1 MSPRPD
7 VTSDPLSDAVS
18 SQYQRW
24 RYPEPISDL
33 PAWLEN
39 NWQWFDPSHSHR
51 IFWPERDQV
60 AGLDILVAGCGTN
73 QAAVLAYTNPD
84 ARILAIDVSEPSL
97 DHHRDLKGKFGLEN
111 LELRLLPIEQA
122 QSLGRDFDLIIST
135 GVLHHMADPAA
146 GMSALAGCLRVDG
159 VAAIMLYAHYGRI
172 GVEML
177 QAAFREI
184 GLGQDE
190 ASVAV
195 VWEVLASLPQDH
207 PVQSYLAIAPDLE
220 SDGGL
225 VDTFLHGRERSYTV
239 DQCRELVESAGLV
252 FNDWFLKAPYYPPVS
267 PSNAFEAS
275 LAALPA
281 EQQWSVIERINPR
294 NGCHFFTAC
303 CADRPEPSYKIDF
316 AADRFRDYVPSLRY
330 RCELSGD
337 QISRHDW
344 SAALDQTQLALVRLV
359 DGRRTIG
366 EILTEPSSLEAL
378 AQLDAAAQENYA
390 RALFQSLWQL
400 DFLAAGLRPRHS
412 D

>member
-1 MSPRPD
+1 M
-7 VTSDPLSDAVS
+7 TSDPLSDAVS
-18 SQYQRW
+18 SQYERW
-24 RYPEPISDL
+24 RYPEPITDL

-60 AGLDILVAGCGTN
+60 NGLDILVAGCGTN

-97 DHHRDLKGKFGLEN
+97 DHHRDLQGKYGLEN
-111 LELRLLPIEQA
+111 LDLRLLPIEQA

-159 VAAIMLYAHYGRI
+159 VAAIMLYAHHGRI

-177 QAAFREI
+177 QGVFKEM

-195 VWEVLASLPQDH
+195 VREVLASLPQDH
-207 PVQSYLAIAPDLE
+207 PVQSYLAIAPDLG
-220 SDGGL
+220 SDAGL

-239 DQCRELVESAGLV
+239 DQCRELVESAGLL

-281 EQQWSVIERINPR
+281 EQQWSVVERINAR

-303 CADRPEPSYKIDF
+303 RADRPQRSYRIDF
-316 AADRFRDYVPSLRY
+316 AAERFLDYVPSLRY
-330 RCELSGD
+330 RCELDGA

-344 SAALDQTQLALVRLV
+344 SAPVDQTQLALLRLV
-359 DGRRTIG
+359 DGHRTIG
-366 EILTEPSSLEAL
+366 EILGEPTTREAL
-378 AQLDAAAQENYA
+378 PQLDAQAQRDYA
-390 RALFQSLWQL
+390 RALFQSLWQFDL
-400 DFLAAGLRPRHS
+400 LAVGLRASPS

>member
-1 MSPRPD
+1 

-24 RYPEPISDL
+24 RYPEPIVDL

-51 IFWPERDQV
+51 MFWPERDQV
-60 AGLDILVAGCGTN
+60 NGLDILVAGCGTN
-73 QAAVLAYTNPD
+73 QAAVLAYTNPG

-97 DHHRDLKGKFGLEN
+97 DHHRDLKRKYALEN

-122 QSLGRDFDLIIST
+122 QSLGREFDLIIST

-177 QAAFREI
+177 QGVFKEM

-195 VWEVLASLPQDH
+195 VREVLASLPQDH
-207 PVQSYLAIAPDLE
+207 PVQSYLAIAPDLG
-220 SDGGL
+220 SDAGL

-281 EQQWSVIERINPR
+281 GKQWSVIERINTS

-303 CADRPEPSYKIDF
+303 RADRPERSYRIDF
-316 AADRFRDYVPSLRY
+316 AAERFLDYVPSLRY
-330 RCELSGD
+330 RCELDGAR
-337 QISRHDW
+337 ISRHDW
-344 SAALDQTQLALVRLV
+344 SAPVDQTQLALLRLV
-359 DGRRTIG
+359 DGHRTIG
-366 EILTEPSSLEAL
+366 EILGEPTIREAL
-378 AQLDAAAQENYA
+378 AQLDAEAQRDYA
-390 RALFQSLWQL
+390 RALFQSLWQFDL
-400 DFLAAGLRPRHS
+400 LAVGLRASPS

>member
-1 MSPRPD
+1 M
-7 VTSDPLSDAVS
+7 
-18 SQYQRW
+18 
-24 RYPEPISDL
+24 
-33 PAWLEN
+33 
-39 NWQWFDPSHSHR
+39 
-51 IFWPERDQV
+51 FWPERDQV
-60 AGLDILVAGCGTN
+60 NGLDILVAGCGTN
-73 QAAVLAYTNPD
+73 QAAVLAYTNPG

-97 DHHRDLKGKFGLEN
+97 DHHRDLKRKYALEN

-122 QSLGRDFDLIIST
+122 QSLGREFDLIIST

-177 QAAFREI
+177 QGVFKEM

-195 VWEVLASLPQDH
+195 VREVLASLPQDH
-207 PVQSYLAIAPDLE
+207 PVQSYLAIAPDLG
-220 SDGGL
+220 SDAGL

-275 LAALPA
+275 VAALPA
-281 EQQWSVIERINPR
+281 EQQWSVMERINAR

-303 CADRPEPSYKIDF
+303 RADRPEQSYRIDF
-316 AADRFRDYVPSLRY
+316 AAERFLDYVPSLRY
-330 RCELSGD
+330 RCELNGTR
-337 QISRHDW
+337 ISRHDW
-344 SAALDQTQLALVRLV
+344 NAPLDQTQLALLSLA

-366 EILTEPSSLEAL
+366 EILAEPVSREAL
-378 AQLDAAAQENYA
+378 AQIDAADEENYA

-400 DFLAAGLRPRHS
+400 DFLAAGLRPS
-412 D
+412 ASG

>member
-1 MSPRPD
+1 MTP
-7 VTSDPLSDAVS
+7 DPLSDAVS
-18 SQYQRW
+18 SQYERW

-51 IFWPERDQV
+51 MFWPERDDV
-60 AGLDILVAGCGTN
+60 DELDILVAGCGTN
-73 QAAVLAYTNPD
+73 QAAVLAYTNPG

-97 DHHRDLKGKFGLEN
+97 DHHRDLKGKYGLDN

-146 GMSALAGCLRVDG
+146 GMRALAGCLRIDG

-177 QAAFREI
+177 QGVFKEM
-184 GLGQDE
+184 GLSQDE

-195 VWEVLASLPQDH
+195 VREVLASLPQDH
-207 PVQSYLAIAPDLE
+207 PVQSYLAIAPDLG
-220 SDGGL
+220 SDAGL

-252 FNDWFLKAPYYPPVS
+252 FNDWFLKASYYPPVS
-267 PSNAFEAS
+267 PSNTSEAAV
-275 LAALPA
+275 AALPA
-281 EQQWSVIERINPR
+281 EQQWSVMERLNAR

-303 CADRPEPSYKIDF
+303 RADRPEPSYRIDF
-316 AADRFRDYVPSLRY
+316 AAERFLDYVPSLRY
-330 RCELSGD
+330 RCELDGA
-337 QISRHDW
+337 QLSRNDW
-344 SAALDQTQLALVRLV
+344 SAPLDQAQLALLSSV
-359 DGRRTIG
+359 DRRRTIR
-366 EILTEPSSLEAL
+366 EVLAEPSACEAL
-378 AQLDAAAQENYA
+378 AQLDAAAQETYA

-400 DFLAAGLRPRHS
+400 DFLAVGLRPS
-412 D
+412 PTD

>member
-1 MSPRPD
+1 M
-7 VTSDPLSDAVS
+7 TSDPLSDAVS
-18 SQYQRW
+18 SQYERW

-51 IFWPERDQV
+51 MFWPERDDV
-60 AGLDILVAGCGTN
+60 DELDILVAGCGTN
-73 QAAVLAYTNPD
+73 QAAVLAYTNPG
-84 ARILAIDVSEPSL
+84 ARIVAIDVSEPSL
-97 DHHRDLKGKFGLEN
+97 DHHRDLKGKYGLDN

-122 QSLGRDFDLIIST
+122 GSLGRDFDLIVST

-146 GMSALAGCLRVDG
+146 GMSALAGCLRIDG

-177 QAAFREI
+177 QGVFKEM

-195 VWEVLASLPQDH
+195 VREVLASLPQDH
-207 PVQSYLAIAPDLE
+207 PVQSYLAIAPDLG
-220 SDGGL
+220 SDAGL

-267 PSNAFEAS
+267 PSNASEAS
-275 LAALPA
+275 VAALPA
-281 EQQWSVIERINPR
+281 EQQWSVMERIHAR

-303 CADRPEPSYKIDF
+303 RADRAEPSYRIDF
-316 AADRFRDYVPSLRY
+316 AAERFLDYVPSLRY
-330 RCELSGD
+330 RCELDGA
-337 QISRHDW
+337 QLSRNDW
-344 SAALDQTQLALVRLV
+344 SAPLDQAQLALLSSV
-359 DGRRTIG
+359 DGRRTIR
-366 EILTEPSSLEAL
+366 EILAEPTSREAL
-378 AQLDAAAQENYA
+378 AQLDAAAQEKYA

-400 DFLAAGLRPRHS
+400 DFLAVGLRPGPT

>member
-1 MSPRPD
+1 M
-7 VTSDPLSDAVS
+7 TSDPLSDAVS

-24 RYPEPISDL
+24 RYPEPITDL

-51 IFWPERDQV
+51 IFWPERDEV
-60 AGLDILVAGCGTN
+60 AELDILVAVCGTN
-73 QAAVLAYTNPD
+73 QAAVLAYTNPS
-84 ARILAIDVSEPSL
+84 ANVFAIDVSEPSL
-97 DHHRDLKGKFGLEN
+97 DNHRELKRKYELEN
-111 LELRLLPIEQA
+111 LELRLLPIEEA
-122 QSLGRDFDLIIST
+122 ESLGREFDLIVST

-146 GMSALAGCLRVDG
+146 GMSALAGCLRIDG

-177 QAAFREI
+177 QAAFKEM
-184 GLGQDE
+184 GLGQDD

-195 VWEVLASLPQDH
+195 VKEVLASLPQDH
-207 PVQSYLAIAPDLE
+207 PVQGYLTIAPDLQ
-220 SDGGL
+220 SDAGL

-239 DQCRELVESAGLV
+239 NQCRELVASAGLV
-252 FNDWFLKAPYYPPVS
+252 FNGWFLKAPYYPPVS

-275 LAALPA
+275 VAALPA
-281 EQQWSVIERINPR
+281 EQQWSVMERINAR

-303 CADRPEPSYKIDF
+303 RADRPEQSYRIDF
-316 AADRFRDYVPSLRY
+316 AAERFLDYVPSLRY

-344 SAALDQTQLALVRLV
+344 SAPLDQTQLALLRSV
-359 DGRRTIG
+359 DGRRTIR
-366 EILTEPSSLEAL
+366 EILAEPASREAL
-378 AQLDAAAQENYA
+378 AQIDAADEENYA

-400 DFLAAGLRPRHS
+400 DFLAAGLRPS
-412 D
+412 ASG